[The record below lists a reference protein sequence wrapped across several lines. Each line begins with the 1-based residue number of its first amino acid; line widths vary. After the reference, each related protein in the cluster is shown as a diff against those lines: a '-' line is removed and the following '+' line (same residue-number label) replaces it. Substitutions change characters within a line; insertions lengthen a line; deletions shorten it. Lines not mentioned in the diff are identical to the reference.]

1 MSAEHSPLIPSADLN
16 GAAAEPGDGDH
27 GGGRS
32 VCWDLPA
39 EAAIVRKAR
48 AMTRSALIGWRYPGD
63 VHDVVLMVDELVAN
77 AVTHGRGPIRLCLRV
92 TRCPSGRRVTLVGE
106 VADASPEMP
115 RARETTHL
123 GVNGRGLW
131 IVRHLADDFGV
142 RPSPHGKVVWF
153 SLSSPA

>member
-1 MSAEHSPLIPSADLN
+1 MSAEYSPLIPPQDPT
-16 GAAAEPGDGDH
+16 GAAADSGDGED

-39 EAAIVRKAR
+39 EAAIVRKVR
-48 AMTRSALIGWRYPGD
+48 AMTRSTLIGWRYPGD

-77 AVTHGRGPIRLCLRV
+77 AVTHGRAPIRLCLRV
-92 TRCPSGRRVTLVGE
+92 TRCPSGRGVTLFGE

-115 RARETTHL
+115 QVRETEHL
-123 GVNGRGLW
+123 GVHGRGLW

-142 RPSPHGKVVWF
+142 RPSPYGKAVWF